1 MRWFRLRTESPSGAA
16 GLLHRA
22 ETGAILGGRIMRQV
36 VAAGLLIV
44 ALCGCQQNAG
54 NAADNG
60 AGNAAAGNTAN
71 TAAAATP
78 APAPVPQTG
87 PVTLAT
93 DSSLP
98 APCQTV
104 VRETQACID
113 HLTGDQAAFRQ
124 DWLRSMLTSSRST
137 WASAQD
143 DSYRGPVCE
152 QDLRTLR
159 DRVSSWNCA
168 AR

>member
-1 MRWFRLRTESPSGAA
+1 MKQ
-16 GLLHRA
+16 
-22 ETGAILGGRIMRQV
+22 I
-36 VAAGLLIV
+36 VAAGLLFI
-44 ALCGCQQNAG
+44 ALSGCQQNAG
-54 NAADNG
+54 NM
-60 AGNAAAGNTAN
+60 AGNAATNTSTATN
-71 TAAAATP
+71 TTNASASATP
-78 APAPVPQTG
+78 PAEDPAAQTG
-87 PVTLAT
+87 PVARAS

-113 HLTGDQAAFRQ
+113 NLSGTQAAFREE
-124 DWLRSMLTSSRST
+124 WLRTMLASSRST

-159 DRVSSWNCA
+159 QRVSGFDCA

>member
-1 MRWFRLRTESPSGAA
+1 MK
-16 GLLHRA
+16 
-22 ETGAILGGRIMRQV
+22 QV
-36 VAAGLLIV
+36 MVAAGLLVV
-44 ALCGCQQNAG
+44 ALSGCGQNAG
-54 NAADNG
+54 NT
-60 AGNAAAGNTAN
+60 AAGNEAN
-71 TAAAATP
+71 AGTAANATNASNAATTATP
-78 APAPVPQTG
+78 APAQAPQTG
-87 PVTLAT
+87 PVALAT
-93 DSSLP
+93 DSGLP

-113 HLTGDQAAFRQ
+113 NLTGDQAAFRQ

-137 WASAQD
+137 WASAAD

-159 DRVSSWNCA
+159 ERVRPWNCG

>member
-1 MRWFRLRTESPSGAA
+1 MKQF
-16 GLLHRA
+16 
-22 ETGAILGGRIMRQV
+22 V
-36 VAAGLLIV
+36 VAAGLLVV
-44 ALCGCQQNAG
+44 ALSGCQQNGGNTAG
-54 NAADNG
+54 NAATNTG
-60 AGNAAAGNTAN
+60 AAGNATN
-71 TAAAATP
+71 AAAAA
-78 APAPVPQTG
+78 APAANPATQTG
-87 PVTLAT
+87 PVALAT
-93 DSSLP
+93 DASLP

-104 VRETQACID
+104 VRETQTCLD
-113 HLTGDQAAFRQ
+113 NLTGDQADFRK

-159 DRVSSWNCA
+159 QRVSTWECA

>member
-1 MRWFRLRTESPSGAA
+1 MKQVMVAA
-16 GLLHRA
+16 ALL
-22 ETGAILGGRIMRQV
+22 V
-36 VAAGLLIV
+36 VALSG
-44 ALCGCQQNAG
+44 CGQNAG
-54 NAADNG
+54 NNAAGDN
-60 AGNAAAGNTAN
+60 ATNASATANATNAAAA
-71 TAAAATP
+71 
-78 APAPVPQTG
+78 APAQAQAPQTG
-87 PVTLAT
+87 PVALAS

-113 HLTGDQAAFRQ
+113 NLTGDQAQFRQ
-124 DWLRSMLTSSRST
+124 DWLRSMLASSRST
-137 WASAQD
+137 WASAAD

-159 DRVSSWNCA
+159 ERVSGWNCA

>member
-1 MRWFRLRTESPSGAA
+1 MKQ
-16 GLLHRA
+16 
-22 ETGAILGGRIMRQV
+22 I
-36 VAAGLLIV
+36 VAAGLLLV
-44 ALCGCQQNAG
+44 VLSGCQQGAG
-54 NAADNG
+54 NAADNA
-60 AGNAAAGNTAN
+60 AGNAATGNTTN

-78 APAPVPQTG
+78 APAPAPQTG
-87 PVTLAT
+87 PVALASDT
-93 DSSLP
+93 SLP

-159 DRVSSWNCA
+159 ERVAPWNCS

>member
-1 MRWFRLRTESPSGAA
+1 MGAGAMKRGLTMKQAIAIALFAAALSGCS
-16 GLLHRA
+16 GNTGN
-22 ETGAILGGRIMRQV
+22 ET
-36 VAAGLLIV
+36 
-44 ALCGCQQNAG
+44 
-54 NAADNG
+54 
-60 AGNAAAGNTAN
+60 GNAAANAGTPAANAAN
-71 TAAAATP
+71 TAASTP
-78 APAPVPQTG
+78 APEAPQTG
-87 PVTLAT
+87 PVTLAS

-113 HLTGDQAAFRQ
+113 NLTGDQVAFRQ

-137 WASAQD
+137 WASAAD

-159 DRVSSWNCA
+159 ERVRPWNCG

>member
-1 MRWFRLRTESPSGAA
+1 MKQ
-16 GLLHRA
+16 
-22 ETGAILGGRIMRQV
+22 IV
-36 VAAGLLIV
+36 VAAGLLVV
-44 ALCGCQQNAG
+44 ALSGCQQNAG
-54 NAADNG
+54 NAAGD
-60 AGNAAAGNTAN
+60 NAANASTGSSATNAG
-71 TAAAATP
+71 AAATP
-78 APAPVPQTG
+78 PAQPQAPQTG
-87 PVTLAT
+87 PVALAS

-113 HLTGDQAAFRQ
+113 NLSGDQAAFRQ
-124 DWLRSMLTSSRST
+124 DWLRSMLASSRST

-159 DRVSSWNCA
+159 ERVAGWNCA

>member
-1 MRWFRLRTESPSGAA
+1 MRQVITA
-16 GLLHRA
+16 GLLF
-22 ETGAILGGRIMRQV
+22 
-36 VAAGLLIV
+36 AALS
-44 ALCGCQQNAG
+44 GCQQNAG
-54 NAADNG
+54 NASD
-60 AGNAAAGNTAN
+60 NAAANAGATAN
-71 TAAAATP
+71 TANIAAATSTP
-78 APAPVPQTG
+78 APAAVPETG
-87 PVTLAT
+87 PVALAT
-93 DSSLP
+93 DSGLP

-113 HLTGDQAAFRQ
+113 NLTGDQAAFRQ
-124 DWLRSMLTSSRST
+124 DWLRSMLASSRST

-159 DRVSSWNCA
+159 ERVSGWNCG

>member
-1 MRWFRLRTESPSGAA
+1 MKQIVAT
-16 GLLHRA
+16 GLL
-22 ETGAILGGRIMRQV
+22 
-36 VAAGLLIV
+36 AA
-44 ALCGCQQNAG
+44 ALCACQQGAGNASG
-54 NAADNG
+54 NAADN
-60 AGNAAAGNTAN
+60 AANAAAASPAN
-71 TAAAATP
+71 SAAATA
-78 APAPVPQTG
+78 APAAAPQTG
-87 PVTLAT
+87 PVALAG

-104 VRETQACID
+104 IRETQACID
-113 HLTGDQAAFRQ
+113 NLTGDQAAFRQ
-124 DWLRSMLTSSRST
+124 DWLRSMLTSSRGT

-159 DRVSSWNCA
+159 QRVAPWNCG

>member
-1 MRWFRLRTESPSGAA
+1 MK
-16 GLLHRA
+16 
-22 ETGAILGGRIMRQV
+22 QV
-36 VAAGLLIV
+36 VAAGLLVV
-44 ALCGCQQNAG
+44 ALSGCQQNAG
-54 NAADNG
+54 NAVD
-60 AGNAAAGNTAN
+60 NAASNTGTATNTAN
-71 TAAAATP
+71 AGAAATP
-78 APAPVPQTG
+78 PAQTPAPQTG
-87 PVTLAT
+87 PVALAS

-113 HLTGDQAAFRQ
+113 NLSGTQAAFRQ

-137 WASAQD
+137 WASAAD

-159 DRVSSWNCA
+159 QRVADWDCA
-168 AR
+168 AGR

>member
-1 MRWFRLRTESPSGAA
+1 MKQ
-16 GLLHRA
+16 
-22 ETGAILGGRIMRQV
+22 I
-36 VAAGLLIV
+36 VAAGLLVV
-44 ALCGCQQNAG
+44 ALSGCGQNAG
-54 NAADNG
+54 NAADNAATNG
-60 AGNAAAGNTAN
+60 SNAAATTNAGATA
-71 TAAAATP
+71 TPP
-78 APAPVPQTG
+78 APAQTG
-87 PVTLAT
+87 PVALAA
-93 DSSLP
+93 DSGLP

-113 HLTGDQAAFRQ
+113 NLGGNQATFREE
-124 DWLRSMLTSSRST
+124 WLRSMLNSSRST

-159 DRVSSWNCA
+159 QRVAGWECA

>member
-1 MRWFRLRTESPSGAA
+1 MKLIGVAA
-16 GLLHRA
+16 IAASMLCACQQSAGNN
-22 ETGAILGGRIMRQV
+22 
-36 VAAGLLIV
+36 VAAGN
-44 ALCGCQQNAG
+44 AMPANAG
-54 NAADNG
+54 APAGNIAQSSTNG
-60 AGNAAAGNTAN
+60 AVPDPAA
-71 TAAAATP
+71 
-78 APAPVPQTG
+78 QTG
-87 PVTLAT
+87 PVALASDAT
-93 DSSLP
+93 LP

-113 HLTGDQAAFRQ
+113 NLSGAQAAFREE
-124 DWLRSMLTSSRST
+124 WLRVGLDSSRRT

-159 DRVSSWNCA
+159 QRVAPWDCA